1 MKHLCLHFYP
11 FLLLLFK
18 NMTSWYVYKVG
29 GWSLLLSPPLMHSA
43 IFIKIYIRVANS
55 QGAVLNV

>member
-1 MKHLCLHFYP
+1 MKHLCLHFLS
-11 FLLLLFK
+11 FFVVVLK

-43 IFIKIYIRVANS
+43 IFYKGIRVANS
-55 QGAVLNV
+55 EGAVLNV